1 MLTLLNTLL
10 DYYRL
15 DAGKEQPDVTPFR
28 VKRLTDTL
36 AAEYAQQAAAK
47 GLEFHAAYEGDDVVT
62 LGDRNRILQ
71 IIGNLLS
78 NAVKFTVRG
87 SISLHVAYRP
97 EELTVEVADTGAG
110 LTDEQQRRIF
120 RPFERLDQADMPEG
134 FGLGLSIAL
143 ALVELLHGKIRVR
156 SVPAEGSSFSVTL
169 PLPLYTEEKTQ
180 QPDNEVPDIILP
192 PDLRV
197 AIVDND
203 PVLLAMT
210 VEMLSRHEV
219 YADGCRNAREL
230 LERIRT
236 VDYDLVVTDIV
247 MSDVTGFEL
256 LELLR
261 TSNIADAQDVPVL
274 AMTAR
279 AECDT
284 EEFTKAG
291 FAGCIHKPFSRDELF
306 AAVGSCIDTRRQ
318 PKGTSVP
325 TSPCCSTESVTMPKC
340 YACWRRKPRR
350 I

>member
-1 MLTLLNTLL
+1 M
-10 DYYRL
+10 R
-15 DAGKEQPDVTPFR
+15 G
-28 VKRLTDTL
+28 
-36 AAEYAQQAAAK
+36 
-47 GLEFHAAYEGDDVVT
+47 GL
-62 LGDRNRILQ
+62 
-71 IIGNLLS
+71 
-78 NAVKFTVRG
+78 
-87 SISLHVAYRP
+87 
-97 EELTVEVADTGAG
+97 
-110 LTDEQQRRIF
+110 
-120 RPFERLDQADMPEG
+120 
-134 FGLGLSIAL
+134 GLGLSIARV
-143 ALVELLHGKIRVR
+143 LVDWLPGKTRVHR
-156 SVPAEGSSFSVTL
+156 APAEGSSFSVTL

-247 MSDVTGFEL
+247 MWYVTGVEF

-279 AECDT
+279 A
-284 EEFTKAG
+284 
-291 FAGCIHKPFSRDELF
+291 
-306 AAVGSCIDTRRQ
+306 
-318 PKGTSVP
+318 
-325 TSPCCSTESVTMPKC
+325 
-340 YACWRRKPRR
+340 
-350 I
+350 

>member
-169 PLPLYTEEKTQ
+169 PLPLYTEEKHNN
-180 QPDNEVPDIILP
+180 PI
-192 PDLRV
+192 
-197 AIVDND
+197 
-203 PVLLAMT
+203 
-210 VEMLSRHEV
+210 
-219 YADGCRNAREL
+219 
-230 LERIRT
+230 
-236 VDYDLVVTDIV
+236 
-247 MSDVTGFEL
+247 
-256 LELLR
+256 
-261 TSNIADAQDVPVL
+261 
-274 AMTAR
+274 
-279 AECDT
+279 
-284 EEFTKAG
+284 TK
-291 FAGCIHKPFSRDELF
+291 FQI
-306 AAVGSCIDTRRQ
+306 
-318 PKGTSVP
+318 
-325 TSPCCSTESVTMPKC
+325 
-340 YACWRRKPRR
+340 
-350 I
+350 